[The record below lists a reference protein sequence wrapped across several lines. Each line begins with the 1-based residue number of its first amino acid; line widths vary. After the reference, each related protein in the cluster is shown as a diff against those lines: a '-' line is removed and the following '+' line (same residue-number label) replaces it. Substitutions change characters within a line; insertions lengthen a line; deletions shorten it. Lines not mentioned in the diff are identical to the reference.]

1 MKSGFSTYTFHP
13 LHKPALDKVVTEFS
27 STVSLIFAL
36 NMKSLKVQVVTFK
49 VRLEKVK
56 LLELM
61 LFPAKIKVLLFGEL
75 MDETAWR
82 VVREDLSVWQVERM

>member
-1 MKSGFSTYTFHP
+1 M
-13 LHKPALDKVVTEFS
+13 HKPALDKVVTEFP

-75 MDETAWR
+75 MDETARR